1 MHKLIAAVFL
11 SAGLLGAAAM
21 AADAM
26 STSATGELVTGE
38 AIQVTAEVVA
48 VDMKSRKV
56 TLKTADGAVSSLVA
70 GPEVTN
76 LAQVKPG
83 DRVVARYSQA
93 LTMHHKKGPGVRVS
107 EESLK
112 GGKSAPGER
121 PAAATTR
128 TVHFVADVTAVDA
141 KAGKISV
148 KSAKGQTYELAVK
161 DKSKLSGIAVGDQV
175 EGTFLQVAAI
185 AVVPREGKK

>member
-1 MHKLIAAVFL
+1 MHKFLAAVFL
-11 SAGLLGAAAM
+11 AAGLLSGAAL

-26 STSATGELVTGE
+26 TTSATGELVSGE

-56 TLKTADGAVSSLVA
+56 TLKTEDGAVSSMVA
-70 GPEVTN
+70 GPEVVN
-76 LAQVKPG
+76 LAQVKAG
-83 DRVVARYSQA
+83 DRVVARYSQS

-112 GGKSAPGER
+112 GGKAAAGQR

-128 TVHFVADVTAVDA
+128 TVHFVADVMAVDA
-141 KAGKISV
+141 KAGKISL

-161 DKSKLSGIAVGDQV
+161 DKDKLSAIKVGDQV
-175 EGTFLQVAAI
+175 EGTFRQVASI
-185 AVVPREGKK
+185 AVVPRDGKR